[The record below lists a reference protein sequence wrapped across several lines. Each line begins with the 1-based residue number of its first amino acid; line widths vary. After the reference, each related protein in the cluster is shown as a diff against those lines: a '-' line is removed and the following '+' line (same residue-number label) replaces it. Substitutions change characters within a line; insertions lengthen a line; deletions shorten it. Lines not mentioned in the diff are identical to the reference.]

1 MRSIIYKIFISLSL
15 FLVILLS
22 YLSTIGIK
30 TDKFNYQIISQIK
43 QIEPNLELKLNDV
56 SASLDLFNFEIDAK
70 TVGTDLIYRDK
81 IIKIETIK
89 SKISIKFPETLVTL
103 KSVKEKDLSI

>member
-1 MRSIIYKIFISLSL
+1 MRSIIYKIFISLFL
-15 FLVILLS
+15 FLVILLF

-56 SASLDLFNFEIDAK
+56 SASLDLFNF
-70 TVGTDLIYRDK
+70 
-81 IIKIETIK
+81 
-89 SKISIKFPETLVTL
+89 
-103 KSVKEKDLSI
+103 

>member
-1 MRSIIYKIFISLSL
+1 MRSIIYKILISLSL

-89 SKISIKFPETLVTL
+89 SKISIKSFF
-103 KSVKEKDLSI
+103 KKRICFK

>member
-1 MRSIIYKIFISLSL
+1 MRSIIYKIFISLFL
-15 FLVILLS
+15 FLVILLF

-70 TVGTDLIYRDK
+70 TIGTDLIYRDK

-89 SKISIKFPETLVTL
+89 SKISIKSFFKKNLL
-103 KSVKEKDLSI
+103 

>member
-1 MRSIIYKIFISLSL
+1 MRSIIYKIFISLFL
-15 FLVILLS
+15 FLVILLF

-30 TDKFNYQIISQIK
+30 TDKFNNQIISQIK

-70 TVGTDLIYRDK
+70 NDWY
-81 IIKIETIK
+81 
-89 SKISIKFPETLVTL
+89 
-103 KSVKEKDLSI
+103 